1 MKNTS
6 YHLLLFALLIFIVSN
21 CQKKQ
26 PAENRQNLSNTEVL
40 PSWNEGEAKQSIISF
55 VKTVT
60 DSTNSSF
67 VPEPDR
73 IAVFDNDGTLW
84 SEQPFYFQLFFA
96 IDRVKALAPEHPEW
110 KNEQPFKAAIEGD
123 MATLFSGGMPAL
135 LQLILASHAGMTTED
150 FERTVLNW
158 METAK
163 HPKYQRPFTDL
174 AYKPMIEILNYLRVH
189 GFKTYIVSGGG
200 IDFMRP
206 WAEQVYGIPKEQV
219 IGSSIKTK
227 FEMNNGQPVIVRLPE
242 LDFIDDGEGK
252 PVGINRFIGKKPI
265 AVFGNSDGD
274 LQMLQWSTSGEG
286 TRLGV
291 VIHHTDSIREVAYD
305 RASHIGHLDEALD
318 EATAKGWTV
327 VSMKDDWNHIY
338 AFE

>member
-1 MKNTS
+1 MKYTS
-6 YHLLLFALLIFIVSN
+6 SNFLLFTLLAIIVFNCQEKQSTENEQQVSN
-21 CQKKQ
+21 
-26 PAENRQNLSNTEVL
+26 AEIL

-67 VPEPDR
+67 VPEADR

-84 SEQPFYFQLFFA
+84 SEQPFYFQVFFA

-110 KNEQPFKAAIEGD
+110 KNKQPFKAAIEGD
-123 MATLFSGGMPAL
+123 MDTLFSGGMPAII
-135 LQLILASHAGMTTED
+135 QLIMVSHTGMTTEA
-150 FERTVLNW
+150 FEQTVLDW
-158 METAK
+158 IKTAK
-163 HPKYQRPFTDL
+163 HPKNQRLFTDL
-174 AYKPMIEILNYLRVH
+174 AYKPMIEVLNYLRLH

-206 WAEQVYGIPKEQV
+206 WAEQVYGIPKEQI

-227 FEMNNGQPVIVRLPE
+227 FEMQNGQPVIVRLPE
-242 LDFIDDGEGK
+242 LEFIDDGEGK

-274 LQMLQWSTSGEG
+274 LQMLQWCTSGKG

-291 VIHHTDSIREVAYD
+291 VIHHTDSVREVAYD
-305 RASHIGHLDEALD
+305 RASHIGHLDKALD
-318 EATAKGWTV
+318 EAAAKRWTV
-327 VSMKDDWNHIY
+327 VSMKDDWNNIY